1 MTHSYHSYSH
11 ELILVDHFWCTYW
24 MQYSSWLS
32 QTSLWRVLVES
43 SMEFGF
49 PLMDTSFSEFNHF
62 WNILLLTPAYL
73 EDVHSLST
81 CLYVNSSVERYLPFT
96 HFSRTLSFVLL
107 YPFTELWTYLF
118 GKSAKMTW
126 VFIASISSVILDES
140 LYLWLFC
147 YLGIELESSLVYLG
161 LHCFYLICHP
171 RWIPVCLIVL
181 LSRHR
186 IGVFS
191 CIPFIWCL
199 RCIPCIQCIR
209 CFHSTAPRSRTCVL

>member
-81 CLYVNSSVERYLPFT
+81 CLYANSSVEKYLPFT

-107 YPFTELWTYLF
+107 YPFTELWTCLF
-118 GKSAKMTW
+118 WEICKIHLYFCILSSTLKYVLHFAILNEAAAMFAICAKMGGL
-126 VFIASISSVILDES
+126 ASWRKPD
-140 LYLWLFC
+140 
-147 YLGIELESSLVYLG
+147 
-161 LHCFYLICHP
+161 
-171 RWIPVCLIVL
+171 
-181 LSRHR
+181 
-186 IGVFS
+186 
-191 CIPFIWCL
+191 
-199 RCIPCIQCIR
+199 
-209 CFHSTAPRSRTCVL
+209 